1 MLDSPEPHAVAA
13 SGSRLSIQSV
23 VFPLVVALL
32 CAAPAMAQ
40 VVFDAAS
47 NASPATVS
55 TAAAITVL
63 WNHTTGLAKK
73 EYLVVG
79 VSMKL
84 SGGGATVG
92 GVVYGNEAGGP
103 ASNMV
108 LLGAATNG
116 TNERAELWGL
126 AGPAPGTHQTA
137 VTITNRGGGPNVGV
151 VASAHAFL
159 NVLQ

>member
-1 MLDSPEPHAVAA
+1 MLDSPEPYAVAA

-84 SGGGATVG
+84 SGGCARVG
-92 GVVYGNEAGGP
+92 GH
-103 ASNMV
+103 V
-108 LLGAATNG
+108 LAHDTLGQ
-116 TNERAELWGL
+116 
-126 AGPAPGTHQTA
+126 P
-137 VTITNRGGGPNVGV
+137 
-151 VASAHAFL
+151 
-159 NVLQ
+159 